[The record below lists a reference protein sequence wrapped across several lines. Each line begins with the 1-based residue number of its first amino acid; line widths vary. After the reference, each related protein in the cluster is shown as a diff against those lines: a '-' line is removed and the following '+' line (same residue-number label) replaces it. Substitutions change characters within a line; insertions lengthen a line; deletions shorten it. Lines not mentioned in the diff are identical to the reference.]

1 MWVSS
6 GPTERGVW
14 LRAAGRVGG
23 VADAPGLSPRP
34 PLTFSW
40 LFPQGGFGRRGPA
53 GAKVSLR
60 VGASFPSPRC
70 DSPRALRRPS
80 SKGTAVAARELEC
93 PFSFAV
99 GARVSIRW
107 RRPSSRLLKCG
118 FS

>member
-1 MWVSS
+1 M
-6 GPTERGVW
+6 GFLGADRARG
-14 LRAAGRVGG
+14 L
-23 VADAPGLSPRP
+23 APGGRTRGRGCGRPRALSSA

-80 SKGTAVAARELEC
+80 SKGTAVAARELER
-93 PFSFAV
+93 PFSFAI

-107 RRPSSRLLKCG
+107 RRPSSQLLKCG